1 MAVTLASLFAILGV
15 YSQRLAHRI
24 FEHPKFL
31 EMMRLHSKTILKL
44 NASILSVFVLAGFI
58 VTLNLAT
65 FEYARFELFD
75 NVTITNATK
84 PLGMYLFRFG
94 YRSDPEIY
102 LFWIIHPIS
111 PSWVQFPKENIST
124 FIYF

>member
-1 MAVTLASLFAILGV
+1 MLKVIFFCTFSGYDIYSDDTETDILDGIVAVTIVLLFTMLGV

-75 NVTITNATK
+75 NVTITNTTK
-84 PLGMYLFRFG
+84 PLGMFY
-94 YRSDPEIY
+94 
-102 LFWIIHPIS
+102 
-111 PSWVQFPKENIST
+111 
-124 FIYF
+124 

>member
-1 MAVTLASLFAILGV
+1 MAVTIVFLFTMLGV

-44 NASILSVFVLAGFI
+44 NASILAVFVNAAFI

-65 FEYARFELFD
+65 FEYARLELGFA
-75 NVTITNATK
+75 NVTISNTTK
-84 PLGMYLFRFG
+84 PLGMYLLAQWA
-94 YRSDPEIY
+94 EI
-102 LFWIIHPIS
+102 WEK
-111 PSWVQFPKENIST
+111 VQFREVFEVKINV
-124 FIYF
+124 F